1 MTLTLTGISSI
12 PIIKPGDNLGA
23 MILHAAEETGIQ
35 LQANDVFVLAQK
47 IVSKAEDRF
56 VNLTQVEPSQ
66 EAAELAEKVNKDA
79 RLVELVLSESKK
91 VIRAAPN
98 VLIVEHKLGF
108 ICANAGI
115 DHSNVS
121 GPWGDQNDWVLLLPK
136 DADASARII
145 RAEIEK
151 KSSIAPIGIMIID
164 SHSRAWR
171 VGTVGT
177 TIGLASVPGV
187 VDLRG
192 ASDIYGYKMQYTIIS
207 AADELAGAASLI
219 MGQVDERIPVVH
231 VRGFPYPLRESSL
244 KEMLRLEQNDLF
256 R

>member
-23 MILHAAEETGIQ
+23 MILRAAEETGIQ
-35 LQANDVFVLAQK
+35 LQANDIFVLAQK

-56 VNLTQVEPSQ
+56 VNLTQVKPSQ
-66 EAAELAEKVNKDA
+66 KATELAERVNKDA

-177 TIGLASVPGV
+177 TIGLAGVPGV